1 MVIVV
6 LLKQG
11 LSDLSPHINIII
23 NIIQAHEHHER
34 QNKSAI
40 VLHNILYLAVQT

>member
-1 MVIVV
+1 MVV

-23 NIIQAHEHHER
+23 NVQVHEHHER